1 MAPVVKV
8 RVTNPMHDSRQSM
21 NDMSSPLQLN
31 TPSQTDD
38 LESDDDG
45 TASPGSDGRR
55 SPKTPRA
62 KPGSSMLPPRVRGML
77 PLRVTRARALRFSSL
92 TYVACVLPQMVQIE
106 QWEID
111 MNMRYI
117 LGTQEWYL
125 QQRRKDKE
133 ASGEIKVEILDY
145 DQELDAMEVRATS

>member
-1 MAPVVKV
+1 
-8 RVTNPMHDSRQSM
+8 
-21 NDMSSPLQLN
+21 
-31 TPSQTDD
+31 
-38 LESDDDG
+38 
-45 TASPGSDGRR
+45 
-55 SPKTPRA
+55 
-62 KPGSSMLPPRVRGML
+62 
-77 PLRVTRARALRFSSL
+77 
-92 TYVACVLPQMVQIE
+92 MVQIE

-111 MNMRYI
+111 MNMRYT